1 MLDSFR
7 TNMRNL
13 ALGIVVVIGF
23 IFAFSGTGTLFL
35 TGNLTDTAAVV
46 GEVEIPEID
55 VIRAINNQ
63 RSRIISENEGLDATL
78 ITDEM
83 IRPSAIE
90 QLISRQI
97 LVQSSDSQKLAIPQT
112 SVTQEILNIEGFQ
125 VDGRFDQ
132 DSYRFMLQQQGYT
145 SAGFKS
151 TVANELLVQQLV
163 AGITDTA
170 FVTELE
176 LNAMVEITGEQ
187 RDYYYFT
194 LPIGPITE
202 ETVVSDEQTQNY
214 YSENIT
220 AYRSEA
226 QVIIDYIELNP
237 DELVNPDLVNSELV
251 KARFDEERDT
261 LDLSESR
268 QAAHILLEDPS
279 DELIREIQGKITSG
293 EAFADLASQYS
304 TDFGSADLGG
314 DLGFTSGTTFPEAF
328 ELALKQLSLNEV
340 SQPVTTDAGVHFIK
354 LLDIQQQD
362 FILADETARIERE
375 LMAEAT
381 TDQLV
386 AKLELLK
393 ELSFN
398 ADSLANVAEDVGLT
412 LKTSPAFSRSGGS
425 GITADPKVNSAAF
438 SSEVLTDGYAS
449 EVLDLGNDRYVVV
462 KLNEYIEDRQK
473 ELMEVRESVVDS
485 LTRELAQDELQRRG
499 SELRA
504 LVQSGTPV
512 EEVAKSNNLQWQVAK
527 NVDRRDTSVNTD
539 IRDRLFA
546 MASPKANPVVEGFY
560 TNSGDYVVAALTAVI
575 PGDINDIGDL
585 ERASIADAL
594 LSRNGGRDLESY
606 EKLVR
611 SDTKIIQ

>member
-46 GEVEIPEID
+46 GKVEIPEID

-125 VDGRFDQ
+125 IDGRFDQ

-145 SAGFKS
+145 SAGFKT
-151 TVANELLVQQLV
+151 TVENELLIQQLV

-187 RDYYYFT
+187 RDYYYLT

-202 ETVVSDEQTQNY
+202 EVVVSDEQIQNY
-214 YSENIT
+214 YSENVT
-220 AYRSEA
+220 TYRTEA
-226 QVIIDYIELNP
+226 QVVIDYIELNP
-237 DELVNPDLVNSELV
+237 DELADPDLVNSELV
-251 KARFDEERDT
+251 KARFEEERDT

-304 TDFGSADLGG
+304 TDFGSADVGG
-314 DLGFTSGTTFPEAF
+314 DLGFTSGNTFPEAF
-328 ELALKQLSLNEV
+328 ESALKRLALNEV
-340 SQPVTTDAGVHFIK
+340 SQPVTTDAGIHFIK
-354 LLDIQQQD
+354 LLDVQQQD
-362 FILADETARIERE
+362 FILADETSRIERE

-412 LKTSPAFSRSGGS
+412 LKTSSAFSETGGQ
-425 GITADPKVNSAAF
+425 GVTAENKVITAAF
-438 SSEVLTDGYAS
+438 STEVLTDGYAS

-473 ELMEVRESVVDS
+473 ELTEVRESVVDS
-485 LTRELAQDELQRRG
+485 LTRQLAEDELQRRG

-504 LVQSGTPV
+504 LVESGTSV
-512 EEVAKSNNLQWQVAK
+512 EEVAKSNDLQWQIGK
-527 NVDRRDTSVNTD
+527 SVDRRDTSVNAD

-546 MASPKANPVVEGFY
+546 MASPDANAVVEGFY
-560 TNSGDYVVAALTAVI
+560 TNSGDYVVAALTAVT
-575 PGDINDIGDL
+575 PGDIKATGDL
-585 ERASIADAL
+585 EKESIVDAL
-594 LSRNGGRDLESY
+594 LSMNGGRDVESY

-611 SDTKIIQ
+611 NDTKIIQ

>member
-425 GITADPKVNSAAF
+425 GITADTKVNSAAF